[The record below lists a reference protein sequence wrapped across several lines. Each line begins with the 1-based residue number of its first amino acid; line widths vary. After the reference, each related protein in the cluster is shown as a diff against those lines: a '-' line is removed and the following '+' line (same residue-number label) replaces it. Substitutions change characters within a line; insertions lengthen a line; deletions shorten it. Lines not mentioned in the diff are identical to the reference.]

1 MGIAVKIINKTRYFF
16 KKYIIKKFRITSDRL
31 DSISSNLLLIEI
43 YYLFFNRSFRREKQS
58 VLKGIVSFQ
67 KKSNGDIYNQSLLTR
82 NIHRIEKGLIM
93 KNTKNIFALDYIEE
107 TIKEYKK
114 IKGHTNEIVYFK
126 WYTDVLE
133 KYFSVVD
140 GNHPIIHKLY
150 NEFKENKIEFNTDSS
165 SIKSIP
171 RKKQNLSNID
181 FEEFYKLNM
190 QRRSVRWF
198 EDIKVPRELID
209 KALLV
214 ARQAP
219 SACNRQP
226 FMYNIIDDPNL
237 LKEVV
242 KLPPGISGF
251 TDNIKSLVVLIG
263 NLDSY
268 FSERDRHLI
277 YIDASLSAMSFILAL
292 ETLGLSS
299 VCINWPDIEELDIE
313 MSKLLKLST
322 HQRVIMCIAV
332 GYYDNSG
339 LVPFSEK
346 KSLNELRKYN
356 LN

>member
-198 EDIKVPRELID
+198 EDIKVPR
-209 KALLV
+209 V
-214 ARQAP
+214 
-219 SACNRQP
+219 
-226 FMYNIIDDPNL
+226 
-237 LKEVV
+237 
-242 KLPPGISGF
+242 
-251 TDNIKSLVVLIG
+251 
-263 NLDSY
+263 
-268 FSERDRHLI
+268 
-277 YIDASLSAMSFILAL
+277 
-292 ETLGLSS
+292 
-299 VCINWPDIEELDIE
+299 
-313 MSKLLKLST
+313 
-322 HQRVIMCIAV
+322 
-332 GYYDNSG
+332 
-339 LVPFSEK
+339 
-346 KSLNELRKYN
+346 
-356 LN
+356 